1 MELNQSI
8 VSQPVVFFLGAGS
21 SVPFGMPTTLSFR
34 QVLLDKSDK
43 SERKL
48 IKDLYECASSR
59 YRLSVDS
66 INLEEF
72 LQFLHELRLGL
83 WILCHSDLRSSVSAP
98 MAKLGR
104 EPFGDADVQV
114 NRARRKALSV
124 LHEVC
129 GDCLGDKVN
138 QLWEPLFS
146 GLKEFGNV
154 FPIFTLNYD
163 WAFEKLAISFP
174 SRYNLLDGFSSL
186 MGGHWSEKYFDNFQP
201 QQGKT
206 NLCLFKLHGS
216 TCWVGGIKSLG
227 SFTDWE
233 KDPTYAFETED
244 TPPFEIVY
252 PGHEREVSL
261 GDEYWSMPG
270 LDTDLQVGWRE
281 KEPYSLLHE
290 YFDSCLSRTRILV
303 VIGYAFGDRDI
314 NDRLMKALRMNEN
327 LHLVTLDPGIK
338 WHRKATGDT
347 WYEAPYYWKLVLA
360 DTSNEFSSRLHWIR
374 GRFGTKTSTVKLLA
388 WTRRLSG

>member
-1 MELNQSI
+1 MEINQSI
-8 VSQPVVFFLGAGS
+8 ASLPIVFFLGAGS
-21 SVPFGMPTTLSFR
+21 SVPFGMPTTLGFK
-34 QVLLDKSDK
+34 QVLLSKSNK

-48 IKDLYECASSR
+48 IKDLYESASSR
-59 YRLSVDS
+59 YRLPVDS

-72 LQFLHELRLGL
+72 LKFLHEIRLGL
-83 WILCHSDLRSSVSAP
+83 WILCHSDLRSSVSVP
-98 MAKLGR
+98 IAKIGR
-104 EPFGDADVQV
+104 ELFGEADLQV

-138 QLWEPLFS
+138 QLWEPVFS
-146 GLKEFGNV
+146 GLEELGNV

-174 SRYNLLDGFSSL
+174 SRYNLLDGFSSS
-186 MGGHWSEKYFDNFQP
+186 MGGHWSEKYFNDFHP
-201 QQGKT
+201 QYGKT

-216 TCWVGGIKSLG
+216 TCWVGSIKSLG

-233 KDPTYAFETED
+233 RELKCAFETEEA
-244 TPPFEIVY
+244 PPFDIVY

-281 KEPYSLLHE
+281 SEPYSLLHE
-290 YFDSCLSRTRILV
+290 YFDSCLLTASVLV
-303 VIGYAFGDRDI
+303 VIGYAFGDQDI
-314 NDRLMKALRMNEN
+314 NNRLMKALRTNET
-327 LHLVTLDPGIK
+327 LHVVVLDPGIR
-338 WHRKATGDT
+338 WHRKATGDI
-347 WYEAPYYWKLVLA
+347 WYEAPYYWRLVLT
-360 DTSNEFSSRLHWIR
+360 DTSNEYSSRLHWIK
-374 GRFGTKTSTVKLLA
+374 GRFGTKASTTKLLA
-388 WTRRLSG
+388 MTRRLIS